1 MVNQVHV
8 EVYCQQRACKIRL
21 FLKKKPTISD
31 GLSRWRAYS
40 LVIVLTSAHLSSS
53 DNILFIAYM
62 LFIARSAFDE
72 YTTGLTEISHKFKAK
87 SSTYFDPSNR
97 MLFVTAKKCK
107 LRVLIR
113 TTEHDRSKPVL

>member
-1 MVNQVHV
+1 MVSQVHV

-21 FLKKKPTISD
+21 FLKKKPTTSD

-40 LVIVLTSAHLSSS
+40 SVIVLSSAHLSSS

-72 YTTGLTEISHKFKAK
+72 YTTALQKYRIS
-87 SSTYFDPSNR
+87 S
-97 MLFVTAKKCK
+97 K
-107 LRVLIR
+107 LSQVRIWILLI
-113 TTEHDRSKPVL
+113 ECYL